1 MAHDVSGKVE
11 GQLPREVSE
20 DAVDQ
25 VPVLRQHEEED
36 SGDQSSGGR
45 GQEVK
50 MGLVLFVVL

>member
-1 MAHDVSGKVE
+1 MSGKVE
-11 GQLPREVSE
+11 GQLPREVPE

-36 SGDQSSGGR
+36 PRDQSSGGR

>member
-1 MAHDVSGKVE
+1 MPGKVE
-11 GQLPREVSE
+11 GQLSREVPE

-36 SGDQSSGGR
+36 PGDQSSGGR

-50 MGLVLFVVL
+50 MSLVLFVVL

>member
-1 MAHDVSGKVE
+1 MSRQVE
-11 GQLPREVSE
+11 GQLPREVPE

-36 SGDQSSGGR
+36 PGDQSSRGR